1 MNLTMNKRLI
11 LIAIVSLLML
21 SIVALAASAKRGPAR
36 ILGKYDQVKTGK
48 GKYYQFTQGDI
59 WTEKRFTP
67 LSGVK
72 QPRVSSLWK
81 ARSTSTIVP
90 VRNVI
95 TRHVRFGGQRYS
107 TEQESVRQHRYARR
121 TLGGNQVKEPV
132 TRKGR
137 FYRSSGETDAAFTDL
152 VTGKKVK

>member
-1 MNLTMNKRLI
+1 MNKRLI
-11 LIAIVSLLML
+11 LIAIVSLMVL
-21 SIVALAASAKRGPAR
+21 SLVAAAVSAKREPAR
-36 ILGKYDQVKTGK
+36 ILGKYDQAKTGK
-48 GKYYQFTQGDI
+48 GKYYQFVQGDI

-67 LSGVK
+67 ISGVK
-72 QPRVSSLWK
+72 PARVSSLWK

-95 TRHVRFGGQRYS
+95 ARHVRFGGQKYAH
-107 TEQESVRQHRYARR
+107 ESETVRQHRYARR
-121 TLGGNQVKEPV
+121 TLGGNQAKEPM